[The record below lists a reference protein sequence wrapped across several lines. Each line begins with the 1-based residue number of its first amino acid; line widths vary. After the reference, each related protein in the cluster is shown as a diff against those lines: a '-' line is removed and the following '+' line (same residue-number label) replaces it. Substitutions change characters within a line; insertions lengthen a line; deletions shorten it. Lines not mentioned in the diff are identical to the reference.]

1 MKCALELLAISAE
14 KRKENEALEAAKKAF
29 ELVRMREE
37 AKANTAKYCQTL
49 ENILEKEA
57 ANGEDL
63 IATLHIDLDSRN
75 PGLAYILDLD
85 GRNPGLAYILNEERG
100 RYADGKKSFSHDW
113 YERIDLDYLEQ
124 WFNKYCF
131 KVEIK
136 DFNYWWF
143 GVGKCH
149 GKTIEIKPDPNCL

>member
-14 KRKENEALEAAKKAF
+14 KKKENEALEAKKEA
-29 ELVRMREE
+29 EEKARMREE

-63 IATLHIDLDSRN
+63 IATFHISLDSRN
-75 PGLAYILDLD
+75 PGLAYILD
-85 GRNPGLAYILNEERG
+85 EERG
-100 RYADGKKSFSHDW
+100 RYADGRRSFSHDW
-113 YERIDLDYLEQ
+113 YEKIDLDYLEQ

-136 DFNYWWF
+136 DFDYWWF

-149 GKTIEIKPDPNCL
+149 GKTIKIKPDPNCL

>member
-14 KRKENEALEAAKKAF
+14 KKKENEALKKAQQVR
-29 ELVRMREE
+29 ELVRMKEE
-37 AKANTAKYCQTL
+37 AKANTIKYCQTL

-63 IATLHIDLDSRN
+63 IATLHIDLDFQY
-75 PGLAYILDLD
+75 PGLAYILVE
-85 GRNPGLAYILNEERG
+85 NRG
-100 RYADGKKSFSHDW
+100 MYADGRRSFEYDSHNK
-113 YERIDLDYLEQ
+113 IDLGYLEQ

-131 KVEIK
+131 KVEVK
-136 DFNYWWF
+136 DFDYWWY

-149 GKTIEIKPDPNCL
+149 GNTLEIKPDPDCL

>member
-63 IATLHIDLDSRN
+63 IATLHITLDS
-75 PGLAYILDLD
+75 
-85 GRNPGLAYILNEERG
+85 RNPGLAYILNEERG

-113 YERIDLDYLEQ
+113 DERIDLDYLEQ